1 MYKTVLKC
9 IMHDRH
15 ETAVVAFVADDD
27 VDENHCR
34 QY

>member
-15 ETAVVAFVADDD
+15 ETAVVAFVADD